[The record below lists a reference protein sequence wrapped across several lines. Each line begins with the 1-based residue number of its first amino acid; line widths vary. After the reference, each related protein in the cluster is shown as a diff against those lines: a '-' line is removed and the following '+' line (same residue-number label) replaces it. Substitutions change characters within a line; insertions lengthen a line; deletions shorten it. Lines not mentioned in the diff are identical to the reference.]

1 MNSIVVKLTKVVKE
15 KSALFWGWTGTL
27 IYCGFFVLALAD
39 QQLFSYM
46 GVSSGSAVDL
56 IRKLFW
62 FDILLMQ
69 VKILA
74 AYAVLGF
81 VFGVGWY
88 YFWSALLGLRFW
100 QMRLR
105 GKLPIMTVS
114 LVLTEL
120 YFLLASMLKYPQVYS
135 EYFYDRSPWRQA
147 LQEFITSHAQ
157 PIYFQLLA
165 GILLSIFLVFL
176 FKRWSRLVRLIV
188 FSLAGSVLV
197 FWGLWHWT
205 QKAYQQDPS
214 GPNVIII
221 SADSLRND
229 HVTKELAPNLT
240 ALALKGTRFQQCY
253 VSLPRT
259 FPQWITYLESR
270 YPSEHGVRN
279 MFPDKSLRDQT
290 RDSLCSILKQQGYTT
305 AVVSDFAGD
314 VFSRFQA
321 GFDIVKAPYFNF
333 NALIEQ
339 RCLEMHYLLLPYLLN
354 QAGREIFPVL
364 KEMANNADPL
374 LLEQEAEKI
383 IDRFQG
389 RQKFFLVLFSSVT
402 HFPYAAPYP
411 YYNLFT
417 EPGYQ
422 GRYKYHKPNIP
433 GESFS
438 LPAADLA
445 QIRNLYKGAVSS
457 LDDMVGRLLAYLEKK
472 KLDQNTII
480 IVLSDHGEQLYEHGW
495 GQGHGEHLRGQAVL
509 NVPLIIAKPR
519 EKFPVQEQGA
529 LVRDIDIAPT
539 ILDLLHIASPKTM
552 AGVSL
557 LPLARGTTS
566 SLNLT
571 AFAETG
577 LWFTD
582 KGDNFYQQQRILYPD
597 IIGLG
602 AIDSTYNNEVVI
614 KPEYRALTTIA
625 KHRMIRNDRYKLI
638 YIPLRQGIRFELY
651 DVQNDPQ
658 ELNNIAGQNPKIVAV
673 MKGQLFQW
681 MAKDKKSFWR
691 NDYLVPH
698 P

>member
-1 MNSIVVKLTKVVKE
+1 MNSIVVKLAKVVKN
-15 KSALFWGWTGTL
+15 KTSLFWGWIGTL
-27 IYCGFFVLALAD
+27 IYIGFFALALAD

-62 FDILLMQ
+62 QNILLMQ
-69 VKILA
+69 LKILA
-74 AYAVLGF
+74 AYAALGF

-88 YFWSALLGLRFW
+88 YFWSALLGIRFW
-100 QMRLR
+100 QMRVR
-105 GKLPIMTVS
+105 GKLPIMVVS
-114 LVLTEL
+114 LALTEL

-147 LQEFITSHAQ
+147 LQEFITSHAH
-157 PIYFQLLA
+157 PLYFQLIA
-165 GILLSIFLVFL
+165 GLLLLIFLVFL
-176 FKRWSRLVRLIV
+176 FKRWSGLVRIIV
-188 FSLAGSVLV
+188 FFLTGSAVV
-197 FWGLWHWT
+197 FWGLLSLT
-205 QKAYQQDPS
+205 QKAYQQKPS
-214 GPNVIII
+214 GPNVIIL

-229 HVTKELAPNLT
+229 HVTPELAPNLT

-279 MFPDKSLRDQT
+279 MFPDKSLREHTQG
-290 RDSLCSILKQQGYTT
+290 SLCAVLKNNGYST

-321 GFDIVKAPYFNF
+321 GFDIIKAPYFNF

-354 QAGREIFPVL
+354 QTGRELFPVL

-383 IDRFQG
+383 IDGFKG

-433 GESFS
+433 GENFD

-445 QIRNLYKGAVSS
+445 QIRALYKGAISS
-457 LDDMVGRLLAYLEKK
+457 LDNMVGKLVAYLEKN

-495 GQGHGEHLRGQAVL
+495 GQGHGEHLRGKAVL
-509 NVPLIIAKPR
+509 NVPLIIAKPG
-519 EKFPVQEQGA
+519 EVFPIKEQGA
-529 LVRDIDIAPT
+529 LVRDIDVAPT
-539 ILDLLHIASPKTM
+539 ILDLLHIVPPKTM
-552 AGVSL
+552 EGVSL
-557 LPLARGTTS
+557 LPLVRGTTT

-582 KGDNFYQQQRILYPD
+582 KGDSFYQQQRIMYPD
-597 IIGLG
+597 IISLG

-614 KPEYRALTTIA
+614 KPEYQALTTIA

-638 YIPLRQGIRFELY
+638 YIPMRQRIQFELY
-651 DVQNDPQ
+651 DIQKDPQ
-658 ELNNIAGQNPKIVAV
+658 ELNNIAGQNLKVVSA
-673 MKGQLFQW
+673 MKDQLFQW
-681 MAKDKKSFWR
+681 MAKDKNSFWR
-691 NDYLVPH
+691 NGFLVPY